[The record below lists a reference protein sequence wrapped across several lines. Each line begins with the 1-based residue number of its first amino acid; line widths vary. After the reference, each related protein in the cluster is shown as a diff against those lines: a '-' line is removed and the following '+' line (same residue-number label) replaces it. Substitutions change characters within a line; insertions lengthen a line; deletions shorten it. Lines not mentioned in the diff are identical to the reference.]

1 MSRNDGDHSDSVLRF
16 SRRAFTRT
24 FVHLDKRVR
33 AVPNKKEHE
42 RLKNAGRTKE
52 IAFTKNHTAGE
63 IQQLLVA
70 HFPTLVG
77 LDLSR

>member
-16 SRRAFTRT
+16 SCRAFTRT
-24 FVHLDKRVR
+24 FVFLDKRVK
-33 AVPNKKEHE
+33 AVPNKKEYE
-42 RLKNAGRTKE
+42 RLKNASRTRE
-52 IAFTKNHTAGE
+52 LAFTKNHTAGE
-63 IQQLLVA
+63 IQLLLVS